1 MDDTDELLSTWS
13 ESDDSMTEEELDIQL
28 YVDNCIDEIITWP

>member
-1 MDDTDELLSTWS
+1 MDDTDELTS

-28 YVDNCIDEIITWP
+28 YVDNCIDEIIT